1 MSHIFGGLDNIIEHC
16 ELGCSCLKKGDFYDD
31 ACRSSSSEEFIK
43 SKMNSSAL
51 IRFLTR
57 R

>member
-1 MSHIFGGLDNIIEHC
+1 MSNIFVGLDDIIEHC
-16 ELGCSCLKKGDFYDD
+16 EMGCSCLKKGDFYDD
-31 ACRSSSSEEFIK
+31 ACRSSSEEFIK

-51 IRFLTR
+51 IRLTR